1 MIYALINNGT
11 VTEYPV
17 YEGEI
22 RLRYPNMSFS
32 TTNFSPPEGY
42 VPVEDVQQPEV
53 DYLHNLSEGTP
64 TNENGIWRKNWIV
77 APASQEEIEK
87 RVNSHWKFV
96 RQTRNQKLL
105 ASDWTQLLDSI
116 VDKQAWA
123 EYRQALRDI
132 TQQSDP
138 FNIVWPVSPA
148 ENI

>member
-32 TTNFSPPEGY
+32 ITNFSPPEGY
-42 VPVEDVQQPEV
+42 VSVEEVQQPEV
-53 DYLHNLSEGTP
+53 DYLHDVSEGAP
-64 TNENGIWRKNWIV
+64 INENGVWRKNWIV
-77 APASQEEIEK
+77 IPASQEEIEK
-87 RVNSHWKFV
+87 RVNNQWKFI

-105 ASDWTQLLDSI
+105 GSDWTQLLDSI

-123 EYRQALRDI
+123 TYRQSLRDI

>member
-1 MIYALINNGT
+1 MIYAVINNDT
-11 VTEYPV
+11 VMEYPV

-22 RLRYPNMSFS
+22 RLRYPNVSFS

-42 VPVEDVQQPEV
+42 VSIQEVQVPEI
-53 DYLHNLSEGTP
+53 DYLHNLAEGTP
-64 TNENGIWRKNWIV
+64 INENGVWQKNWIV
-77 APASQEEIEK
+77 TPASQEEVEQ
-87 RVNSHWKFV
+87 RVVAKWGLI

-105 ASDWTQLLDSI
+105 ASDWTQLLDST
-116 VDKQAWA
+116 VDKQVWA
-123 EYRQALRDI
+123 TYRQSLRDI